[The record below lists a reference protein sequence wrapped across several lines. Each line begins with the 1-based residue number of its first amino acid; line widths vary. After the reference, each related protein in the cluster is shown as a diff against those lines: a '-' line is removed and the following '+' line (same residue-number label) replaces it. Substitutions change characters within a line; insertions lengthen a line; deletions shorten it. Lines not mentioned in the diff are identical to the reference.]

1 MNFKP
6 KQPEENSA
14 YVQLLILGG
23 YVLLGLIGGTILGL
37 GVLVG
42 MYGIE
47 NIRNLGGLAEGDFRF
62 LSGLRIAQVLS
73 TIFTFLLPP
82 ILLAATERVKFKEF
96 YGFKRPEVTV
106 LLLVILIMGCSMPF
120 MEWVGLANQRMVLP
134 GFLKPIEQ
142 WMRQKEDEAMNMTVL
157 LLSMRNVWDFVINIS
172 MIAMLPAIAEELLFR
187 GGLQKLFYKKLV
199 NPHIAIWLSAFIF
212 SAIHVQ
218 FFGFFPRMFLGAAFG
233 YMYLWTGSLWYPI
246 LGHFLNNGY
255 AVCVAWY
262 LQIHHIPL
270 DEADNS
276 SNFKWYGY
284 LISLVLTVILF
295 IYLKQRTNGKQLD

>member
-6 KQPEENSA
+6 ERPEENSA

-23 YVLLGLIGGTILGL
+23 YVLLGLLGGTILGL

-42 MYGIE
+42 MYGID
-47 NIRNLGGLAEGDFRF
+47 NIRNLAGLAEGDFRF

-73 TIFTFLLPP
+73 TVFTFLLPP
-82 ILLAATERVKFKEF
+82 VLLAATERVKFKEF
-96 YGFKRPEVTV
+96 YGFKRPRATI
-106 LLLVILIMGCSMPF
+106 LLLVILIMACSMPF
-120 MEWVGLANQRMVLP
+120 MEWIGLANQRMVLP
-134 GFLKPIEQ
+134 GFLKPVEQ

-157 LLSMRNVWDFVINIS
+157 LLSIRNVWDFIINIS

-187 GGLQKLFYKKLV
+187 GGLQKLFYKKFS

-233 YMYLWTGSLWYPI
+233 YMYLWTGSLWYPVV
-246 LGHFLNNGY
+246 GHFLNNGY

-262 LQIHHIPL
+262 LQLHHIPL
-270 DEADNS
+270 AEADNS

>member
-6 KQPEENSA
+6 ERPEENSA

-23 YVLLGLIGGTILGL
+23 YVLLGLIVGTILGL
-37 GVLVG
+37 SVLVG
-42 MYGIE
+42 MYGME

-82 ILLAATERVKFKEF
+82 ILLAATQRVKFKEF
-96 YGFKRPEVTV
+96 YGFKRPGAAV
-106 LLLVILIMGCSMPF
+106 LLLVILIMACSMPF
-120 MEWVGLANQRMVLP
+120 MEWIGLANQRMVLP
-134 GFLKPIEQ
+134 GFLKPVEQ

-157 LLSMRNVWDFVINIS
+157 LLSMRNVRDFIINIS

-187 GGLQKLFYKKLV
+187 GGLQKLFYKKFA

-233 YMYLWTGSLWYPI
+233 YMYLWTGSLWYPM

-262 LQIHHIPL
+262 LQLHHIPL
-270 DEADNS
+270 AEADNS